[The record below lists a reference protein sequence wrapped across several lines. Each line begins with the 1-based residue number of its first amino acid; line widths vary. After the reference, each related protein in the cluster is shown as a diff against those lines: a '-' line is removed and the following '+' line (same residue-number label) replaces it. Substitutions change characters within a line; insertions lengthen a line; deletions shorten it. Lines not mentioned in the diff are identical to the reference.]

1 MKPFDCSKIGA
12 SELPEGM
19 LPNCRFSMSDS
30 NLEATDLLC
39 ETHENVL
46 GWVYADCLADQNENG
61 SKPQYKKSRLGLKTL
76 QRRVKKVEK
85 TCEKVKKTCKK
96 AKSNACT

>member
-1 MKPFDCSKIGA
+1 MT
-12 SELPEGM
+12 
-19 LPNCRFSMSDS
+19 DS
-30 NLEATDLLC
+30 NQETTDLFC
-39 ETHENVL
+39 QTHENIME
-46 GWVYADCLADQNENG
+46 WVYADCLADQNENG
-61 SKPQYKKSRLGLKTL
+61 SKPQYKKSRLGLKTF